1 MNEKPGKDNQGMPT
15 PEQKQ
20 KDSAAARRPSL
31 GRVKHHINQLQD
43 ESEESYSHEYGYRAL
58 LKDKEQIPEEMLKQ
72 RAEYLKEQR
81 DKLMVMKKKQR
92 EKQLIESSKATA
104 GERPRTAQVAR
115 ERFCTMPARM
125 SDWKSGGAKMLEER
139 MPSTGEDRY
148 RTCCNCWHIRIG
160 TLFLGILEL
169 VAVSILLSGLLL
181 AYSLPLATFFSMP
194 GLTFMVICT
203 LKEGASRI
211 YIHFSISV
219 SNRVRIAKENGLWR
233 NTSWGGG
240 FQQYRGQYE
249 KKPTKTEEKKP
260 KASSNRVQWNL
271 SRNEEKSIHSTPDP
285 TEKSLELSV
294 PTAEE
299 TAASPIE
306 PKDGPRSTKKKEN
319 SDSPPAGQKHHKS
332 NSKGKTPLALTHSLD
347 TSKTGRPILQ
357 HNSYSVEGPEP
368 LLLLED
374 VEAHRPLP

>member
-1 MNEKPGKDNQGMPT
+1 
-15 PEQKQ
+15 
-20 KDSAAARRPSL
+20 
-31 GRVKHHINQLQD
+31 
-43 ESEESYSHEYGYRAL
+43 
-58 LKDKEQIPEEMLKQ
+58 
-72 RAEYLKEQR
+72 
-81 DKLMVMKKKQR
+81 
-92 EKQLIESSKATA
+92 
-104 GERPRTAQVAR
+104 
-115 ERFCTMPARM
+115 MPARM

-169 VAVSILLSGLLL
+169 VAVSILLSGLILL
-181 AYSLPLATFFSMP
+181 LFYGILTIAPKFLWPHLVIQAVGLLTSFGYFFLYAWSYFYGDLYTQRRSFQLLNARFILINSNKNKLVKRCSLK
-194 GLTFMVICT
+194 MVLLLLSSVKC
-203 LKEGASRI
+203 RI